1 MIRKRL
7 LLLIFTLIF
16 LPACESGNKNIQ
28 PIDDLRQKQ
37 TEIEQKDSEPVVF
50 ILNETLEMA
59 KLGLVKDSEFSALDN
74 TREQVKEQW
83 GEPNQVGLAGA
94 GYYAVYENRD
104 ITFGYNENGE
114 IFDVRSY
121 SKDLQK
127 LTFDWI
133 EQSLGSPVQETEFN
147 GDNIYTYQVNEN
159 IQLKFVKP
167 EESNFVDHIS
177 VYNPQKAVQRNEEY
191 YLEIKGKSNRLSDSA
206 WEKMLEWREQIVDFS
221 KGQENVFVNGPNKKM
236 VALTFDDGPD
246 EATTP
251 GVIDILEKYDVIGN
265 FFFVGSNVKKY
276 SAVVKN
282 AFDKGHLVLNHSYNH
297 VDLAKLA
304 NEEIQSE
311 IDKTNAAIESVIG
324 KRPALIR
331 PPFGETDDQVAEIA
345 KEGGYSVV
353 LWSIDTLD
361 WSQKEA
367 DNIVKNVMDNV
378 RNGDIIL
385 MHTTSQTN
393 ETKKALSKIIEEL
406 QKRKIEIVGLDT
418 LLNVA
423 AYQ

>member
-1 MIRKRL
+1 MIRKKL
-7 LLLIFTLIF
+7 LLLVFTLIF
-16 LPACESGNKNIQ
+16 LAACESGNKNIQ
-28 PIDDLRQKQ
+28 PIDDLPQKQ
-37 TEIEQKDSEPVVF
+37 TEIEQKDSEPVAF
-50 ILNETLEMA
+50 ILNDILEKA

-74 TREQVKEQW
+74 TMEQVKEQW
-83 GEPNQVGLAGA
+83 GEPNQVDLAGA

-104 ITFGYNENGE
+104 ITFGYHENGE

-133 EQSLGSPVQETEFN
+133 EKSLGSPVQEAEFN
-147 GDNIYTYQVNEN
+147 GDNIYTYQVNEI
-159 IQLKFVKP
+159 IQLKFVIPKA
-167 EESNFVDHIS
+167 SKVVDHIS
-177 VYNPQKAVQRNEEY
+177 VFNPKKAALTTEKY

-206 WEKMLEWREQIVDFS
+206 WGKMLEWREQIVDFS

-246 EATTP
+246 EATTS

-276 SAVVKN
+276 PAVVKK

-311 IDKTNAAIESVIG
+311 IDKTEAAIEAIIG
-324 KRPALIR
+324 KRPAMIR
-331 PPFGETDDQVAEIA
+331 PPFGETDQQVASIA
-345 KEGGYSVV
+345 KEEGYSVV

-367 DNIVKNVMDNV
+367 SNIVKNVIDNI

-385 MHTTSQTN
+385 MHTTSETS
-393 ETKKALSKIIEEL
+393 ETKKALPIIIEEL
-406 QKRKIEIVGLDT
+406 QKRNIEIVGLDT
-418 LLNVA
+418 SA
-423 AYQ
+423 